1 MLNLLPKWMVSSN
14 LNSVLKF
21 SLKGWHDEN
30 MMSIP
35 GKREDDH
42 NATLVVFKMKR
53 KIEALEKGDKG
64 RGDFSAAEVWC
75 SQVTV
80 RSSFVKFPTALPTLV
95 RNGSCSHLCAA
106 RQLLPFQPGSTDLS
120 AWPTEF
126 GEFFPGFS
134 SVQQITD
141 RSTTLKQSGSFR
153 MTNCFCYWIYA

>member
-64 RGDFSAAEVWC
+64 RGDFSAAEV
-75 SQVTV
+75 
-80 RSSFVKFPTALPTLV
+80 
-95 RNGSCSHLCAA
+95 
-106 RQLLPFQPGSTDLS
+106 
-120 AWPTEF
+120 
-126 GEFFPGFS
+126 
-134 SVQQITD
+134 
-141 RSTTLKQSGSFR
+141 
-153 MTNCFCYWIYA
+153 